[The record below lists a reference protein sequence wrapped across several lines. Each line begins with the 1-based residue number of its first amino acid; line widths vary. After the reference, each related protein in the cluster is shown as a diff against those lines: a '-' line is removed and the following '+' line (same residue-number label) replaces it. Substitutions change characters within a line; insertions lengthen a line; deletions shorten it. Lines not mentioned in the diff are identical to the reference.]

1 MNALRVRGV
10 SHAFGARPVLREV
23 SFDLAEGQFAALT
36 GRNGA
41 GKTTLI
47 SLISGLY
54 LARHGSIEVFGAEV
68 AVSPVAALSRMGLV
82 FQRTTLDLDLSVAEN
97 LRYFGALHDMPAAA
111 CRARGEEELE
121 RLGVVHKIRQKV
133 RDLSGGE
140 RRRVELARA
149 LLPRPRLIL
158 LDEPTA
164 GLDPPARQGLVEH
177 ARALCRERG
186 VSVLWA
192 THLLDEI
199 APGDLIVSLEAPRD
213 GATAA

>member
-1 MNALRVRGV
+1 MMALRVNGV
-10 SHAFGARPVLREV
+10 SHAFGSRLVLREV
-23 SFDLAEGQFAALT
+23 SFDLPEGQFAALT

-54 LARHGSIEVFGAEV
+54 LARRGSIEVFGADV

-97 LRYFGALHDMPAAA
+97 LRYFGGLHDMPAGE
-111 CRARGEEELE
+111 CRARAEEELE
-121 RLGVVHKIRQKV
+121 RLGVVHKLRQKV

-177 ARALCRERG
+177 ARSLCRERG
-186 VSVLWA
+186 VSILWT
-192 THLLDEI
+192 THLLEEI
-199 APGDLIVSLEAPRD
+199 APGDLVIRLDAP
-213 GATAA
+213 GAAAA